1 MSIPRVPRL
10 FSVTKFPRQRLLLLR
25 LLALLTPS
33 SSRRFEYS
41 QLKECLAAL
50 DGVCAVD
57 ATEAL
62 ETLSIYIDNIHK
74 NPHDKKFRTIRISNI
89 AFQERIGHLNGM
101 RRDPLFS
108 PILICILTRLS
119 F

>member
-1 MSIPRVPRL
+1 M
-10 FSVTKFPRQRLLLLR
+10 
-25 LLALLTPS
+25 
-33 SSRRFEYS
+33 
-41 QLKECLAAL
+41 
-50 DGVCAVD
+50 CAVD

-101 RRDPLFS
+101 RGDSLFS
-108 PILICILTRLS
+108 S
-119 F
+119 FVFLHHVPSLFLKDELC